1 MQMDK
6 KKVLVID
13 DEAFIRELVREF
25 FELLGIKCEEAEN
38 WEIALKKLSEENYHL
53 ILLDR
58 NLGDLKA
65 ETFIPRIKE
74 TSPDIPVVILTGDP
88 QCDKKYLER
97 IGAAGIIFKPFDVA
111 EFKKVIAKFL
121 ENEH

>member
-1 MQMDK
+1 MDE
-6 KKVLVID
+6 KVLVID

-25 FELLGIKCEEAEN
+25 FDLLGVQCEEAGNSET
-38 WEIALKKLSEENYHL
+38 ALKKLSEESYHL

-65 ETFIPRIKE
+65 ENFIPRLKE
-74 TSPDIPVVILTGDP
+74 VNKDIPVVILTGDP
-88 QCDKKYLER
+88 QCDQNYLQK

-111 EFKKVIAKFL
+111 EFKKVITKFL
-121 ENEH
+121 EN